1 VLADLFTRIDNFFR
15 RLEVYKEVQP
25 TPAMTDLIVKIIV
38 EVLFIL
44 SITTKEI
51 KRGRRS
57 ERVPRNLSFMAHF
70 LQENT

>member
-15 RLEVYKEVQP
+15 RLEVYKEVPP
-25 TPAMTDLIVKIIV
+25 TPAMMDLIVKIVV
-38 EVLFIL
+38 EVLVIL
-44 SITTKEI
+44 SIATKEI

-57 ERVPRNLSFMAHF
+57 KRVPRNLSFMAHF